1 MSSFSI
7 HEAQDLAAFG
17 AQTVERLAAG
27 RALFDSTH
35 DEVSEER
42 GWLEVA
48 TRRLTSALEGVQR
61 ALLEAAPLPEFAGA
75 RKVKSETLSNAWAD
89 AI

>member
-7 HEAQDLAAFG
+7 SEAQDLTAFG
-17 AQTVERLAAG
+17 TQTVERLTAAS
-27 RALFDSTH
+27 AHFDSAH
-35 DEVSEER
+35 DEPTEER
-42 GWLEVA
+42 GWLEAA
-48 TRRLTSALEGVQR
+48 TQRVTGALEGVHR

-75 RKVKSETLSNAWAD
+75 RKVTSEALSNAWAD